1 MKYNLDMKARWR
13 GIIDTVNRFPFTVI
27 LLMASVIVNAMAV
40 NSQEDIHFLK
50 LLVTFLLGASVYVVC
65 QLLYERFFHKSG
77 LRIYFMGI
85 SAAASVLYYLLIKNA
100 RWDTEITIRTT
111 VLFFILLISF
121 LWIPVINSRY
131 NFNQSFM
138 AIFKGFFASLFY
150 TGILFAGVALII
162 GATNMLIFRVND
174 KAFIHAA
181 NIIFV
186 LLAPV
191 YFLSLIP
198 YYSHNEKG
206 GDTENRADGQSRVSE
221 EGSLK
226 ETDIP
231 YEISEREAAL
241 NKLATPARFLEAL
254 ISYIIIPI
262 TAVFTIIL
270 LLYIIMNI
278 TGRFWADN
286 LMEPLLI
293 SYSITVI
300 IVYLLAS
307 SLKNAVAGY
316 FRLIFPKV
324 LVPVVLLQTLASALK
339 IRDAGITYGR
349 YFVIL
354 FGLFATVAGLIFC
367 LLPVHRNGRIAPVL
381 IILSLLSI
389 VPPVDAFTVSRINQT
404 YRLEHTLKENKML
417 SAGKIVPNSA
427 IPEKDKEVI
436 ADSVSYLDRMGY
448 AKNIPW
454 LSSYNKD
461 YDFNKTFGFVIKDSG
476 QTVYR
481 NVFAERDTSESISI
495 KGYDYML
502 YRNFNNQS
510 SDFETGKFEKDGIEY
525 TLRLDNS
532 DKNNPA
538 LLLKK
543 DGKEL
548 IRFETNEIFNKYT
561 MNAKSVKVK
570 TEDVTF
576 TKENSSAMLTVIADR
591 INLSEWE
598 EGSVKMADIYI
609 LISVK

>member
-1 MKYNLDMKARWR
+1 ML
-13 GIIDTVNRFPFTVI
+13 F
-27 LLMASVIVNAMAV
+27 
-40 NSQEDIHFLK
+40 
-50 LLVTFLLGASVYVVC
+50 
-65 QLLYERFFHKSG
+65 SG
-77 LRIYFMGI
+77 GLIP
-85 SAAASVLYYLLIKNA
+85 YYLLIKNA

-121 LWIPVINSRY
+121 LWIPIINSKY

-138 AIFKGFFASLFY
+138 AVFKGFFASLFY
-150 TGILFAGVALII
+150 MGILFAGVALII
-162 GATNMLIFRVND
+162 GAANMLIFKVNE
-174 KAFIHAA
+174 KAYIHAA

-191 YFLSLIP
+191 YFLTLVP
-198 YYSHNEKG
+198 YYSRDRKG
-206 GDTENRADGQSRVSE
+206 RDTSENIAGGQSKVSE

-226 ETDIP
+226 ETDMP

-241 NKLATPARFLEAL
+241 NKLVIPARFLEVL

-300 IVYLLAS
+300 IVYLLAC
-307 SLKNAVAGY
+307 SLKNTVAGY

-354 FGLFATVAGLIFC
+354 FGLFATVAGLMFC
-367 LLPVHRNGRIAPVL
+367 LLPVRRNGIIAPIL
-381 IILSLLSI
+381 ISLSILSI
-389 VPPVDAFTVSRINQT
+389 IPPVDAFTVSRINQT

-417 SAGKIVPNSA
+417 SDGNIVPRSELS
-427 IPEKDKEVI
+427 EKDKKVI
-436 ADSVSYLDRMGY
+436 VASVSYLDRMGY
-448 AKNIPW
+448 TKNIPW

-461 YDFNKTFGFVIKDSG
+461 YDFKKTFGFVIKDSG

-510 SDFETGKFEKDGIEY
+510 SDFETGEFEKDGIEY

-538 LLLKK
+538 IFLEKN
-543 DGKEL
+543 GKEL
-548 IRFETNEIFNKYT
+548 IRFETNEIFNKYN
-561 MNAKSVKVK
+561 MNVKSVKVK
-570 TEDVTF
+570 TKEVTF

-598 EGSVKMADIYI
+598 DSSVKMADIYI
-609 LISVK
+609 LLSVK